1 MKRSKTSSSWMREHV
16 NDFYVKSAKQQGF
29 RSRAAFKLLEVD
41 ERDRLLAPGM
51 TVVDLGAAP
60 GGWSQVTA
68 EKVGARGKVIA
79 LDVLQMQPIAG
90 VDFICGDFRE
100 DAVLRELRSKLQGK
114 AADLVICDMSP
125 NISGV
130 ASRDQAQ
137 AMELAELALEFSS
150 QVLKPQGR
158 LLVKVFQGED
168 FEDFLKTMRSRF
180 KEVISRK
187 PGASRGRS
195 SEIYLLGKGLRQL
208 KQADKR

>member
-1 MKRSKTSSSWMREHV
+1 
-16 NDFYVKSAKQQGF
+16 
-29 RSRAAFKLLEVD
+29 
-41 ERDRLLAPGM
+41 
-51 TVVDLGAAP
+51 
-60 GGWSQVTA
+60 
-68 EKVGARGKVIA
+68 VGARGKVIA
-79 LDVLQMQPIAG
+79 LDILQMQPIAG

-137 AMELAELALEFSS
+137 SMELAEFVLEFSS

-208 KQADKR
+208 KQADTR

>member
-79 LDVLQMQPIAG
+79 LDILQMQPIAG

-137 AMELAELALEFSS
+137 SMELAEFVLEFSS

-208 KQADKR
+208 KQADTR